1 MTTSILLRTSTTT
14 RIQLK
19 NSLTFS
25 FDSNNL
31 HHNQYDDRW
40 NYRRRYRRRYQRRNR
55 YLRAIPEDQ
64 EREVD
69 QASYGNNI
77 NKQTDGTIL
86 LSDPTDENSSS
97 SSSCPFSKTFPKFR
111 IDLTTTMK
119 NKKNRKKQQQQQQQW
134 DFLPPIVV
142 SSAAAVVEAANALE
156 LPTLSIPWK
165 RSRQLNQLERKYVD
179 DDLMFIVKSDIDGV
193 TAFAFLWKVAARLM
207 GLLHNNNDGD
217 DDHASSNV
225 AIIVLPDSSMELV
238 QNFCEIANWMT
249 TTMMTEVILNAQLVK
264 EEGMEEIPTVRL
276 EMRLRP
282 QAQRQNEIVST
293 NRIDD
298 DDEQMI
304 INERTRLW
312 VKRVLVEQGICPFTQ
327 SDRMSG
333 QGLADLGVKVGS
345 IAYHAS
351 FRTHP
356 IGLFADTWDA
366 IDQMIKAGPEGRK
379 GVSSILLAAPAFDDD
394 FDVWSGPIFAML
406 EAGVLA
412 AGAESEVGVVCF
424 HPRYATPDGSSWP
437 GFGQMH
443 SVPRLEKWYRE
454 TSSSS
459 SSSSEAAGTMLTT
472 EQIAAGG
479 AWQRRTPHATINVL
493 RADQL
498 EVAET
503 RRKSGNLY
511 TENIDKLVG
520 IDGIGNKKLAEDLE
534 RERQLCV
541 VKKK

>member
-1 MTTSILLRTSTTT
+1 M
-14 RIQLK
+14 
-19 NSLTFS
+19 FS
-25 FDSNNL
+25 FNSNYIN
-31 HHNQYDDRW
+31 HNQYDDRW
-40 NYRRRYRRRYQRRNR
+40 NYRRRYQRRHQ
-55 YLRAIPEDQ
+55 YLTSSIPEEQ

-69 QASYGNNI
+69 EVSYENNI
-77 NKQTDGTIL
+77 NEETNGTIL
-86 LSDPTDENSSS
+86 LSAPIDDNSS

-111 IDLTTTMK
+111 IDLTTTTK
-119 NKKNRKKQQQQQQQW
+119 NNKNRKKQQQRRQQQQW

-142 SSAAAVVEAANALE
+142 SNAVAVIEAANALE
-156 LPTLSIPWK
+156 LPTLYIPWK

-179 DDLMFIVKSDIDGV
+179 DDLMFIVKPDIDGI
-193 TAFAFLWKVAARLM
+193 TAFAFLWKAAARLM
-207 GLLHNNNDGD
+207 GLLNNNNEGD
-217 DDHASSNV
+217 DSASSYD
-225 AIIVLPDSSMELV
+225 AIVVLPDSSMELV
-238 QNFCEIANWMT
+238 QNFCEIVNWMT
-249 TTMMTEVILNAQLVK
+249 TTMMTEVILLAQLVK
-264 EEGMEEIPTVRL
+264 EEGVEEIPTVRL

-282 QAQRQNEIVST
+282 QPQRRNEIVS
-293 NRIDD
+293 NNIINDD
-298 DDEQMI
+298 DNEQII
-304 INERTRLW
+304 INERTRQW

-366 IDQMIKAGPEGRK
+366 IDEMIKAGPEGRK

-454 TSSSS
+454 SSTSSSS
-459 SSSSEAAGTMLTT
+459 SSSATDIELTT

-511 TENIDKLVG
+511 TENINKLVG

-541 VKKK
+541 VKKKK

>member
-1 MTTSILLRTSTTT
+1 MMFSL
-14 RIQLK
+14 
-19 NSLTFS
+19 NS
-25 FDSNNL
+25 NYIN
-31 HHNQYDDRW
+31 HNQYDDRW
-40 NYRRRYRRRYQRRNR
+40 NYRRRYQRRHQ
-55 YLRAIPEDQ
+55 YLTSSIPEEQ

-69 QASYGNNI
+69 EVSHENNI
-77 NKQTDGTIL
+77 NEETNGTIL
-86 LSDPTDENSSS
+86 LSTPIDDTSSS
-97 SSSCPFSKTFPKFR
+97 TSCPFSKTFPKFR
-111 IDLTTTMK
+111 IDLTTTTK
-119 NKKNRKKQQQQQQQW
+119 NKKNRKKQQQRQQQKQW

-142 SSAAAVVEAANALE
+142 SNAVAVIEAANALE
-156 LPTLSIPWK
+156 LSTLSIPWK

-179 DDLMFIVKSDIDGV
+179 DDIMFIVEPDIDGV

-207 GLLHNNNDGD
+207 GLLHDNNEGD
-217 DDHASSNV
+217 DRASSYD
-225 AIIVLPDSSMELV
+225 AIVVLPDSSMELV
-238 QNFCEIANWMT
+238 QNFCEIVNWMT
-249 TTMMTEVILNAQLVK
+249 TTMMTEVILLAQLV
-264 EEGMEEIPTVRL
+264 EEKGVEDIPTVRL

-282 QAQRQNEIVST
+282 QPQRQNEIVS
-293 NRIDD
+293 NNIINDD
-298 DDEQMI
+298 NEHEHEHEQII

-394 FDVWSGPIFAML
+394 FGVWSGPIFAML

-424 HPRYATPDGSSWP
+424 HPKYATPDGSSWP

-454 TSSSS
+454 SSSSSSTLSSSS
-459 SSSSEAAGTMLTT
+459 SSSVTDIALTT

-511 TENIDKLVG
+511 TENINKLVG

-541 VKKK
+541 VKKKK

>member
-1 MTTSILLRTSTTT
+1 MSSTIFIVAVWYLLLPSSTTTMTTSILLRTSTTT

-238 QNFCEIANWMT
+238 QNFCEIANWQNRHT
-249 TTMMTEVILNAQLVK
+249 QVK
-264 EEGMEEIPTVRL
+264 T
-276 EMRLRP
+276 
-282 QAQRQNEIVST
+282 
-293 NRIDD
+293 
-298 DDEQMI
+298 
-304 INERTRLW
+304 
-312 VKRVLVEQGICPFTQ
+312 F
-327 SDRMSG
+327 
-333 QGLADLGVKVGS
+333 
-345 IAYHAS
+345 
-351 FRTHP
+351 
-356 IGLFADTWDA
+356 
-366 IDQMIKAGPEGRK
+366 
-379 GVSSILLAAPAFDDD
+379 
-394 FDVWSGPIFAML
+394 
-406 EAGVLA
+406 
-412 AGAESEVGVVCF
+412 
-424 HPRYATPDGSSWP
+424 
-437 GFGQMH
+437 
-443 SVPRLEKWYRE
+443 
-454 TSSSS
+454 
-459 SSSSEAAGTMLTT
+459 
-472 EQIAAGG
+472 
-479 AWQRRTPHATINVL
+479 
-493 RADQL
+493 
-498 EVAET
+498 
-503 RRKSGNLY
+503 
-511 TENIDKLVG
+511 
-520 IDGIGNKKLAEDLE
+520 
-534 RERQLCV
+534 
-541 VKKK
+541 